1 VDLAFP
7 LLLHCILRALIY
19 RGSPLRAKRE
29 AIMTNRS
36 TWAAAALAVALSTS
50 AVSLYAQDQLG
61 TRPMDK
67 NMIPPS
73 FTPPARTPAVPATKP
88 DFDYEKRVVMLPMR
102 DGTKLYTV
110 IVIPKGVK
118 NAPMLLTRTCYN
130 AEARAHAARDP
141 KAELTPAAAVRGAAP
156 AAPAGRG
163 TVKAPATH
171 MVDELNLSDEVYVR
185 DGYIRVYQDVRGK
198 YGSEGVYLMTP
209 PPVGPWNPTG
219 ADDTM
224 DAYDTIDWL
233 VKNVPE
239 SNGRVGMTGSSYEGF
254 TVVMALLHPHPALKA
269 AVPESP
275 MVDGWMGD
283 DWFQYGAFRQTNLDY
298 FLSQTTARGAGI
310 RVQREGVDE
319 YTNFLSKG
327 STGDMA
333 RSLGEDQ
340 LPMWKM
346 VEAHPAYDAY
356 WQSQALDKL
365 IGKTDLTVPT
375 MWLQGLWDQEDMYG
389 ANHSYAA
396 WEPKDKDNKL
406 NYLVMGPWFH
416 SQVNREGHSLG
427 PLVWDT
433 NTVADYLQNVQLPF
447 FNTYLRDGAPKAD
460 TPPVYIYN
468 TGEDH
473 WDKFAKWP
481 LSCDAGCDYKSKPLY
496 LQADG
501 KLGFESPKAGGE
513 KFDEYVADP
522 AKPVPF
528 SPRPYTGDNWR
539 TWLVTDQRFVDGRTD
554 VMTYTTEPLTEPLRV
569 SGVPKVNLV
578 ASTSGTDSDW
588 VVKLIDVYPD
598 GHAAPM
604 GGYELPISMDIF
616 RGRYR
621 TSFEKA
627 EALKSNE
634 PLTYKW
640 DMTNVNHV
648 FQPGHRIMV
657 QVQSSLFPLYDRNP
671 QTFVP
676 NIFDAKAGDYKKAT
690 QRIYHSGSTSTFISL
705 PVVPV
710 KLEGTNT
717 ASTR

>member
-1 VDLAFP
+1 
-7 LLLHCILRALIY
+7 
-19 RGSPLRAKRE
+19 
-29 AIMTNRS
+29 MTTRS
-36 TWAAAALAVALSTS
+36 RWAAAVLAVA
-50 AVSLYAQDQLG
+50 AVASPVFAQDG
-61 TRPMDK
+61 TRPTDK
-67 NMIPPS
+67 NMIPEK
-73 FTPPARTPAVPATKP
+73 FTPPRPAARIEAPKAAY
-88 DFDYEKRVVMLPMR
+88 DYEKRVVMIPMR

-110 IVIPKGVK
+110 IVIPKGAK

-130 AEARAHAARDP
+130 AAARAHAARDP
-141 KAELTPAAAVRGAAP
+141 KAAFAASPAPGRGGAAAG
-156 AAPAGRG
+156 PAGRG
-163 TVKAPATH
+163 GVKPDAPR
-171 MVDELNLSDEVYVR
+171 MIDELNLSDEVYVR
-185 DGYIRVYQDVRGK
+185 DGYIRIYQDVRGK

-219 ADDTM
+219 ADDTT

-239 SNGRVGMTGSSYEGF
+239 SNGKVGMTGSSYEGF

-283 DWFQYGAFRQTNLDY
+283 DWFQYGAFRQPNLDY
-298 FLSQTTARGAGI
+298 FVSQTSARGAGV
-310 RVQREGVDE
+310 RVSRAGRDE
-319 YTNFLSKG
+319 YTNFLSVG
-327 STGDMA
+327 SAGDMA
-333 RSLGEDQ
+333 RSMGEEQ
-340 LPMWKM
+340 LPFWKM

-365 IGKTDLTVPT
+365 IAKTDLTVPT

-396 WEPKDKDNKL
+396 WEPKDKAN
-406 NYLVMGPWFH
+406 NMNFLVMGPWFH
-416 SQVNREGHSLG
+416 SQVNREGHQLG

-433 NTVADYLQNVQLPF
+433 DTTADYLQNVQLPF
-447 FNTYLRDGAPKAD
+447 FNQYLKDGALKAD

-481 LSCDAGCDYKSKPLY
+481 LSCESGCEAKSQPIY

-501 KLGFESPKAGGE
+501 KLGFDTPKTTGE
-513 KFDEYVADP
+513 KYDEYVADP

-528 SPRPYTGDNWR
+528 SPRPYTGENWR

-554 VMTYTTEPLTEPLRV
+554 VMTYTTDVLTEPVRV

-598 GHAAPM
+598 GRTEPM
-604 GGYELPISMDIF
+604 AGYELPIAMDIF

-621 TSFEKA
+621 TSFEKP

-640 DMTNVNHV
+640 DMPNVNHI
-648 FQPGHRIMV
+648 FQPGHKIMV

-671 QTFVP
+671 QKFVP
-676 NIFDAKAGDYKKAT
+676 NIFNAKPADYQKAT
-690 QRIYHSGSTSTFISL
+690 QRIYHSGATASFIEL
-705 PVVPV
+705 PVVPATTV
-710 KLEGTNT
+710 AGK
-717 ASTR
+717 